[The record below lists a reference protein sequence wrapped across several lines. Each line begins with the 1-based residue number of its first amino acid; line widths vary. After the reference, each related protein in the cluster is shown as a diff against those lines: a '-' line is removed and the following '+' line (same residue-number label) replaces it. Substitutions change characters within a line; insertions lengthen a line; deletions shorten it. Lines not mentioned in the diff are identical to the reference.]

1 MTTATEELKRLV
13 ERATP
18 GEWKADLDGSIKI
31 RHDDLAWLTLCP
43 SMSSFGGYDAWPET
57 KANAGLIAL
66 TPTLAA
72 EVIASRTTIE
82 ALQDRVKT
90 LEAEIDGPH
99 GYKHQIATLHRCAL
113 EKSIAVGRAEA
124 AERKL
129 AEIAEL
135 IKPFCACV
143 FNDNGDV
150 TISMHSLRSAEWL
163 NASRI
168 AALAKV
174 TS

>member
-1 MTTATEELKRLV
+1 MPSTEELKRLV

-18 GEWKADLDGSIKI
+18 GEWKADLGGSIKI

-82 ALQDRVKT
+82 ALQARVEELEDALSGMLTSDCIEVLSRGTECFRDNDR
-90 LEAEIDGPH
+90 
-99 GYKHQIATLHRCAL
+99 
-113 EKSIAVGRAEA
+113 SRAAIVA
-124 AERKL
+124 AR
-129 AEIAEL
+129 
-135 IKPFCACV
+135 
-143 FNDNGDV
+143 
-150 TISMHSLRSAEWL
+150 
-163 NASRI
+163 

-174 TS
+174 TP

>member
-82 ALQDRVKT
+82 ALQARVKRWKMRWRRRST
-90 LEAEIDGPH
+90 GRTAQHQHQMAGPL
-99 GYKHQIATLHRCAL
+99 AVHRSCAL
-113 EKSIAVGRAEA
+113 DQIHLAVGRMPKPPNASWRSSRNCA
-124 AERKL
+124 F
-129 AEIAEL
+129 
-135 IKPFCACV
+135 KPFCACV
-143 FNDNGDV
+143 SQRQLAHV
-150 TISMHSLRSAEWL
+150 TISSCIASL
-163 NASRI
+163 
-168 AALAKV
+168 
-174 TS
+174 